1 MVYMYMTV
9 LVLFQCTTNSVNGE
23 DLKQEK
29 RIINIG
35 ESQTI
40 KVHPHDNK
48 WINP

>member
-1 MVYMYMTV
+1 MVYMYMV

-40 KVHPHDNK
+40 KVHPQDNK